1 MANVGFGGNI
11 AEMAF
16 ETEEASSFSRS
27 VQIRTGRGSLRQ
39 QYTTSP
45 PLYFLKLPRLL
56 IHGSSRAGASLD

>member
-27 VQIRTGRGSLRQ
+27 VQIRTGK
-39 QYTTSP
+39 YTTSP